1 MLEINPFDLSA
12 ISKNNN
18 PLHTTNFN
26 SASFSDALQTVSTTQ
41 SLDTIFQKAA
51 KQYDVPVSLLKAIG
65 KAESNFNPEAVS
77 SAGAQGVMQLMPATA
92 QSLGVTNPFDAE
104 QNIMGGAKYIK
115 QMLDRYD
122 GDVKLALA
130 AYNAGS
136 GNVAKYGGIPPFAET
151 QNYVKKVMAYAGE
164 DLTAGTYVSSGI
176 SATGTV
182 YQNQLAQSILNFED
196 FTENDYLLFIE
207 SLKNDMSS
215 SLLSVIN
222 DTSDEEDNSQNNL
235 FEMSSFLQNYSA
247 LLQQQSS
254 DFTVSGLSSST
265 ANLLGNRFQSFYD
278 TEKSGPRLND
288 VVCASPIRAY

>member
-1 MLEINPFDLSA
+1 MLEINPLDLYA
-12 ISKNNN
+12 LSKNNHS
-18 PLHTTNFN
+18 LHTSNT
-26 SASFSDALQTVSTTQ
+26 ASFSSALQSASAPQ
-41 SLDTIFQKAA
+41 SLDSIFQKAA
-51 KQYDVPVSLLKAIG
+51 QEYDVPVALLKAIA

-92 QSLGVTNPFDAE
+92 QSLGVTDPFNAE

-115 QMLDRYD
+115 QMLERYD

-136 GNVAKYGGIPPFAET
+136 GNVAKYGGIPPFEET

-164 DLTAGTYVSSGI
+164 DLTAGTYVP
-176 SATGTV
+176 SANTL
-182 YQNQLAQSILNFED
+182 YQTQLEQSILNFED

-207 SLKNDMSS
+207 SLKNDMTS

-222 DTSDEEDNSQNNL
+222 GTEEEEEENQLFEQYTLLQNN
-235 FEMSSFLQNYSA
+235 A

-254 DFTVSGLSSST
+254 DFTVSGLSSSNV
-265 ANLLGNRFQSFYD
+265 NLLGNRFQTFYD
-278 TEKSGPRLND
+278 TEQ
-288 VVCASPIRAY
+288 

>member
-151 QNYVKKVMAYAGE
+151 QNYVKKVMAAAGE

-222 DTSDEEDNSQNNL
+222 DTAEEEDNSQNNL

-278 TEKSGPRLND
+278 TEK
-288 VVCASPIRAY
+288 

>member
-222 DTSDEEDNSQNNL
+222 DTAEEEDNSQSNL
-235 FEMSSFLQNYSA
+235 FETSSFLQNYNA
-247 LLQQQSS
+247 FLQQQSS

-265 ANLLGNRFQSFYD
+265 ANLLGNRFQSFYN
-278 TEKSGPRLND
+278 TEK
-288 VVCASPIRAY
+288 

>member
-1 MLEINPFDLSA
+1 MLVINHFDLSA

-278 TEKSGPRLND
+278 TEK
-288 VVCASPIRAY
+288 

>member
-92 QSLGVTNPFDAE
+92 QSLGVTTPFDAE

-136 GNVAKYGGIPPFAET
+136 GNGAKYGGIPPFAET
-151 QNYVKKVMAYAGE
+151 QNYVKEVMAYAGE

-182 YQNQLAQSILNFED
+182 YQNQLAQSILNSED

-278 TEKSGPRLND
+278 TEK
-288 VVCASPIRAY
+288 

>member
-1 MLEINPFDLSA
+1 MLEINLFDLSA

-278 TEKSGPRLND
+278 TEK
-288 VVCASPIRAY
+288 

>member
-222 DTSDEEDNSQNNL
+222 DTAEEEDNSQNNL

-278 TEKSGPRLND
+278 TEK
-288 VVCASPIRAY
+288 

>member
-1 MLEINPFDLSA
+1 MLEINLFDLSA

-235 FEMSSFLQNYSA
+235 FEMSSFLQNHSA

-278 TEKSGPRLND
+278 TEK
-288 VVCASPIRAY
+288 

>member
-1 MLEINPFDLSA
+1 MLEINLFDLSA

-51 KQYDVPVSLLKAIG
+51 KQYDVPVSLLKDIG
-65 KAESNFNPEAVS
+65 KAESNIKPEAVS

-278 TEKSGPRLND
+278 TEK
-288 VVCASPIRAY
+288 

>member
-235 FEMSSFLQNYSA
+235 FEMSSFLQNHSA

-278 TEKSGPRLND
+278 TEK
-288 VVCASPIRAY
+288 

>member
-1 MLEINPFDLSA
+1 MLEINSFDLSA

-18 PLHTTNFN
+18 PLHTTNFS
-26 SASFSDALQTVSTTQ
+26 SASFSDALQTVSTAQ

-164 DLTAGTYVSSGI
+164 DLTAGTYVASGI
-176 SATGTV
+176 SSTGTI

-222 DTSDEEDNSQNNL
+222 DTSDEEDNSQSNL
-235 FEMSSFLQNYSA
+235 FEMSSFLQNYNT
-247 LLQQQSS
+247 LLQQQST
-254 DFTVSGLSSST
+254 DFTVSGLSSSNV
-265 ANLLGNRFQSFYD
+265 NLLGNRFQNFYNI
-278 TEKSGPRLND
+278 EQ
-288 VVCASPIRAY
+288 

>member
-222 DTSDEEDNSQNNL
+222 DTAEEEDNSQSDL
-235 FEMSSFLQNYSA
+235 FETSSFLQNYNA
-247 LLQQQSS
+247 FLQQQSS

-278 TEKSGPRLND
+278 TEK
-288 VVCASPIRAY
+288 

>member
-104 QNIMGGAKYIK
+104 QNIMGGAKYIN

-222 DTSDEEDNSQNNL
+222 DTAEEEDNSQSNL
-235 FEMSSFLQNYSA
+235 FETSSFLQNYNA
-247 LLQQQSS
+247 FLQQQSS

-278 TEKSGPRLND
+278 TEK
-288 VVCASPIRAY
+288 

>member
-278 TEKSGPRLND
+278 TEK
-288 VVCASPIRAY
+288 

>member
-65 KAESNFNPEAVS
+65 KAESSFNPEAVS

-164 DLTAGTYVSSGI
+164 DLTACTYVSSGI

-222 DTSDEEDNSQNNL
+222 DTAEEEDNSQSNL
-235 FEMSSFLQNYSA
+235 FETSSFLQNYNA
-247 LLQQQSS
+247 FLQQQSS

-278 TEKSGPRLND
+278 TEK
-288 VVCASPIRAY
+288 

>member
-222 DTSDEEDNSQNNL
+222 DTAEEEDNSQSNL
-235 FEMSSFLQNYSA
+235 FETSSFLQNYNA
-247 LLQQQSS
+247 FLQQQSS

-278 TEKSGPRLND
+278 TEK
-288 VVCASPIRAY
+288 

>member
-235 FEMSSFLQNYSA
+235 FEMSSFYKTIVLFCNNNHQILQFPVFPA
-247 LLQQQSS
+247 VL
-254 DFTVSGLSSST
+254 
-265 ANLLGNRFQSFYD
+265 
-278 TEKSGPRLND
+278 
-288 VVCASPIRAY
+288 PIY

>member
-222 DTSDEEDNSQNNL
+222 DTSDEEDNSQSNL
-235 FEMSSFLQNYSA
+235 FETSSFLQNYNA
-247 LLQQQSS
+247 FLQQQSS

-278 TEKSGPRLND
+278 TEK
-288 VVCASPIRAY
+288 

>member
-136 GNVAKYGGIPPFAET
+136 GNVAKHGGIPPFAET

-278 TEKSGPRLND
+278 TEK
-288 VVCASPIRAY
+288 

>member
-104 QNIMGGAKYIK
+104 QTIMGGAKYIN

-222 DTSDEEDNSQNNL
+222 DTAEEEDNSQSNL
-235 FEMSSFLQNYSA
+235 FETSSFLQNYNA
-247 LLQQQSS
+247 FLQQQSS

-278 TEKSGPRLND
+278 TEK
-288 VVCASPIRAY
+288 